1 VTSPPAAGNAIGGE
15 RNDQLNGCAQ
25 SGPSQ
30 HSAEGIAMKHV
41 IIGAGPAGVIAAET
55 LRKGAANAEIHLVG
69 GEPEPPY
76 SRMAIPYLL
85 EGNIAEEG
93 THLRKTAG
101 HYDNLSIKYSHGQV
115 ESIVPGDNSLTLEGG
130 DKISYDRLLL
140 ATGARPMQLPVPGM
154 DLAGVHNCWT
164 LPDARE
170 IAKLAQPGANVVLIG
185 AGFIGCIILESLLKL
200 AGSLSVVEME
210 DRMVSRMMDD
220 TASGM
225 LKRWCEGKDVE
236 ILTSSRVSA
245 IEATTDGAGDKN
257 VVLED
262 GRKIN
267 AHLVVL
273 AVGVAPNMEF
283 LEGSGVATDD
293 GILVDNH
300 LATNVENIFAAGDVA
315 QGPDFSTGGHMVHA
329 IQPTAVEH
337 GRIAALNM
345 LGHSPAYKG
354 SLIMNVLATAG
365 LISSS
370 FGKWDG
376 VAGGDS
382 ASATD
387 ESNYKYLN
395 LQFDGDHLIG
405 ALGIGMTEHVG
416 VMRGLITS
424 KTPLGDWKDKLI
436 ASPTRVME
444 AYVANSQL

>member
-1 VTSPPAAGNAIGGE
+1 
-15 RNDQLNGCAQ
+15 
-25 SGPSQ
+25 
-30 HSAEGIAMKHV
+30 MKHV
-41 IIGAGPAGVIAAET
+41 IIGAGPAGVVAAET
-55 LRKGAANAEIHLVG
+55 LRKGDAGAEIHLIG

-85 EGNIAEEG
+85 DGNIGEDG
-93 THLRKTAG
+93 TYLRKTPG
-101 HYDNLSIKYSHGQV
+101 HYDNLSIQYAHGQV
-115 ESIVPGDNSLTLEGG
+115 ESVAAGDSALTLEGG
-130 DKISYDRLLL
+130 DKGTYDRLLG
-140 ATGARPMQLPVPGM
+140 ASGARPLPLPVPGM

-164 LPDARE
+164 LEDARG
-170 IAKLAQPGANVVLIG
+170 IAKLAQKDSNVVLIG

-200 AGSLSVVEME
+200 AGNLSVIEME

-220 TASGM
+220 TAAGM
-225 LKRWCEGKDVE
+225 LKRWCESKNVE
-236 ILTSSRVSA
+236 VMTSSRVSA
-245 IEATTDGAGDKN
+245 IEAASDGAGDKN

-267 AHLVVL
+267 ANLVVL

-283 LEGSGVATDD
+283 LDGSGVATDD
-293 GILVDNH
+293 GILVDEH
-300 LATNVENIFAAGDVA
+300 LATNVENIYAAGDVA

-345 LGHSPAYKG
+345 LGQNPVYKG

-376 VAGGDS
+376 VKGGDTS
-382 ASATD
+382 AATD
-387 ESNYKYLN
+387 EAAYKYLR
-395 LQFDGDHLIG
+395 LQFEEDRLIG

-416 VMRGLITS
+416 VMRGLITNQ
-424 KTPLGDWKDKLI
+424 TPLGAWKDKLM
-436 ASPTRVME
+436 ASPGRVME
-444 AYVANSQL
+444 AYVAHSQL

>member
-1 VTSPPAAGNAIGGE
+1 
-15 RNDQLNGCAQ
+15 
-25 SGPSQ
+25 
-30 HSAEGIAMKHV
+30 MKHV
-41 IIGAGPAGVIAAET
+41 IIGAGPAGVVAAET
-55 LRKGAANAEIHLVG
+55 LRKGDANADIHLIG

-85 EGNIAEEG
+85 DGDIGEDG
-93 THLRKTAG
+93 TYLRKTAG
-101 HYDNLSIKYSHGQV
+101 HYDNLSIQYSHGRA
-115 ESIVPGDNSLTLEGG
+115 ESVAAGDSALTLEGG
-130 DKISYDRLLL
+130 DKVTYDRLLV
-140 ATGARPMQLPVPGM
+140 ASGARPMQLPVPGM

-164 LPDARE
+164 LEDARG
-170 IAKLAQPGANVVLIG
+170 IAKLAQKDANVVLIG

-200 AGSLSVVEME
+200 AGNLSVVEME

-220 TASGM
+220 TAAGM
-225 LKRWCEGKDVE
+225 LKRWCESKNVNV
-236 ILTSSRVSA
+236 LTSSRVSA
-245 IEATTDGAGDKN
+245 IEAASDGAGDKN

-262 GRKIN
+262 GSKIN
-267 AHLVVL
+267 ANLVVL

-293 GILVDNH
+293 GILVDEH
-300 LATNVENIFAAGDVA
+300 LATNVENIYAAGDVA

-345 LGHSPAYKG
+345 LGQSPVYKG

-376 VAGGDS
+376 VKGGDS
-382 ASATD
+382 SAATD
-387 ESNYKYLN
+387 EAAYKYLR
-395 LQFDGDHLIG
+395 LQFEDDVLIG

-416 VMRGLITS
+416 VMRGLITNQ
-424 KTPLGDWKDKLI
+424 TPLGAWKDKLM
-436 ASPTRVME
+436 ASPGRVME
-444 AYVANSQL
+444 AYVAHSQL